1 MGVVAVDVHIPQ
13 CVTADSRSQ
22 WIYLSL
28 SLSSWLWDTLR
39 SLSCL
44 IAVGC
49 CSSFFTAAASFE
61 ITNGNTGP
69 LPFPLLPLPSPQA
82 LKVCPTDKPKER
94 AVFHQNIAAAYE
106 RFAQGE
112 KDKDKRLEYLQY
124 VVDNTCEGELLWP
137 SVLPH
142 LFHLPRPLHLPHPSP
157 LQHCPWTPSTPSR
170 TPDEPELTQCW
181 GETWTPFLV
190 GVATPWSH
198 DSHMTLSHGYYV
210 LCISARSLNHMT
222 CLLCHLTVT

>member
-1 MGVVAVDVHIPQ
+1 MGVVAVDAHIPQ
-13 CVTADSRSQ
+13 CVTADRCSQ
-22 WIYLSL
+22 WIYLPL

-124 VVDNTCEGELLWP
+124 VVDNTCEGELLWS
-137 SVLPH
+137 SVLPN
-142 LFHLPRPLHLPHPSP
+142 PPST
-157 LQHCPWTPSTPSR
+157 CPTPSTCPAPPLSSTVPGPQVRQAVCQTSPS
-170 TPDEPELTQCW
+170 LHNA
-181 GETWTPFLV
+181 GERPGCPFWWVLQHR
-190 GVATPWSH
+190 G
-198 DSHMTLSHGYYV
+198 HMT
-210 LCISARSLNHMT
+210 
-222 CLLCHLTVT
+222 VT